1 MEQELD
7 VGLEQVKL
15 RAVDVQ
21 KELLVLRLA
30 FGKLKAAATAAFA
43 PVTAPLLEGLQKAV
57 FWATRLVKNIG
68 IVLSALTGLRMGQ
81 ERYTKAVNKTVKAL
95 RRELADFDEINR
107 LGTPKSGAVTA
118 EIAVTPESFAV
129 PENLQRIIDGIRAA
143 IAPLQE
149 IDLAPLKWHFYR
161 LCDAAQALW
170 DTVKPGLEFV
180 WQQMLVPFAGWII
193 EQFVPTALFCLQ
205 TAIEAVTAVLK
216 PMGEG
221 FGLIWEAMQPV
232 FRFIGENLLYVLDQ
246 LRRLFGKVA
255 EVFQEKAPV
264 LAEAFENL
272 RDTVTLIWQAIE
284 PVLTSL
290 RRKFLVILGDI
301 RNAVGD
307 NLAYFIEAF
316 SGLTQFL
323 KGVFS
328 GDWDSA
334 WQGLKKMVKNA
345 VNGIL
350 SLINGMLKGL
360 AGGINAMVDILN
372 KLSFQIPQW
381 VPGYGGKS
389 FGLNLPRVK
398 AMQIPL
404 LAQGAVLPANK
415 PFLAVVGDQ
424 KHGTN
429 IEAPLATIEQAV
441 ANVFGDML
449 PAMVAGFEA
458 LLQENVAL
466 RRTVEGISVTDET
479 LARAVSRYNAKMEI
493 VRGV

>member
-7 VGLEQVKL
+7 VGLKEMKL
-15 RAVDVQ
+15 QAVDVE

-43 PVTAPLLEGLQKAV
+43 PVTAPLLEGLQRAV
-57 FWATRLVKNIG
+57 FWATRLVKSIG
-68 IVLSALTGLRMGQ
+68 IVLSAFTGLRMGQ
-81 ERYTKAVNKTVKAL
+81 ERYTKSVNKTVKAL

-107 LGTPKSGAVTA
+107 LGSPKGGVVSTQITVDPKAF
-118 EIAVTPESFAV
+118 EI
-129 PENLQRIIDGIRAA
+129 PENLQKIIDGIRAA

-149 IDLAPLKWHFYR
+149 IDLTPLQWHFYR
-161 LCDAAQALW
+161 LSEAAQTLW
-170 DTVKPGLEFV
+170 DTVKPGLSYI
-180 WQQMLVPFAGWII
+180 WHQMLVPFAAWIV
-193 EQFVPTALFCLQ
+193 EEFAPTALFCLQ
-205 TAIEAVTAVLK
+205 EGIEAVTAVLK
-216 PMGEG
+216 PLGEG
-221 FGLIWEAMQPV
+221 FGLVWEAMQPV
-232 FRFIGENLLYVLDQ
+232 FRFIGDNLLYALDQ
-246 LRRLFGKVA
+246 LRRLFGKVTQ
-255 EVFQEKAPV
+255 VFQEKAPI
-264 LAEAFENL
+264 LTEAFENL
-272 RDTVTLIWQAIE
+272 RDTITLIWQAIE
-284 PVLTSL
+284 PVLTNL
-290 RRKFLVILGDI
+290 RRKFLVALGDI
-301 RNAVGD
+301 RNGVGD
-307 NLAYFIEAF
+307 SLGYFIEAF
-316 SGLTQFL
+316 AGLTKFL

-334 WQGLKKMVKNA
+334 WQGMKRMVKNA

-360 AGGINAMVDILN
+360 SGGINAMVEMLN
-372 KLSFQIPQW
+372 KLSFKIPQW

-389 FGLNLPRVK
+389 FGLNLPKVK
-398 AMQIPL
+398 TMQIPL

-441 ANVFGDML
+441 GNVLGDML

-458 LLQENVAL
+458 ILRENVAL
-466 RRTVEGISVTDET
+466 RRTVEGISLGDEV
-479 LARAVSRYNAKMEI
+479 LARAVNRYNGKMEI